1 MGARW
6 ASRFHLWLS
15 SFFET
20 KGSKY
25 GVHGFRRALRKRLFW
40 NDACVSCCLN
50 FYLPLMIFMGYFCD
64 SDIIFNAEVSSI
76 NSITAWKA
84 QAVADARPTPASLMW
99 GLFPSLESLIALEY
113 MMYSVH
119 SDHFSNVWGGEQA
132 HQHYRLQSCLC
143 VINSQSEFKV
153 WTRQLKTWHFQKQ
166 RYLLMDLI
174 SFQFHVWTTWLTR
187 RRHLLVLAHSQK
199 VPKRKQPH
207 HYGVKTSPPNVA

>member
-1 MGARW
+1 MGTRW
-6 ASRFHLWLS
+6 ASRFHFWLS

-25 GVHGFRRALRKRLFW
+25 GVHGFRRAL
-40 NDACVSCCLN
+40 CLT

-64 SDIIFNAEVSSI
+64 SDIMLNAEVSSI
-76 NSITAWKA
+76 NSIIAWKA
-84 QAVADARPTPASLMW
+84 QAAADARPTPASLMW
-99 GLFPSLESLIALEY
+99 GLFPSPESLIALEY

-119 SDHFSNVWGGEQA
+119 SDHFSNVWGEQA

-153 WTRQLKTWHFQKQ
+153 WTRQLKTWRSQKQ
-166 RYLLMDLI
+166 QYLLMDLI
-174 SFQFHVWTTWLTR
+174 SFQFRVWTTWLTR
-187 RRHLLVLAHSQK
+187 RCHLLVLAHSQK